1 MLMPMVWT
9 NDMDDMMDDFFDAY
23 DPYDPFDI
31 VPVVPTKD
39 EVESEKSIER
49 HARKEGRKYARALRS
64 AYNEMNNKLTKL
76 AMKTDVVDN
85 GDHFTITADLP
96 GFDKKDIS
104 IALSDGVLTVSAHHE
119 EDADKKE
126 EKTVKYLRRERT
138 EASYERSFEI
148 GKEVKP
154 EEITAKYENGVLSL
168 NVPNKTAAAKK
179 DETRKIEIH

>member
-85 GDHFTITADLP
+85 GDHFTLTADLP
-96 GFDKKDIS
+96 GFDKKDINV
-104 IALSDGVLTVSAHHE
+104 ALSDGVLTVGARHE
-119 EDADKKE
+119 ENADKKD
-126 EKTVKYLRRERT
+126 EKTGKYLRRERT
-138 EASYERSFEI
+138 ASAYERSFEV
-148 GKEVKP
+148 GKDVKP
-154 EEITAKYENGVLSL
+154 EEISAKYENGVLTL
-168 NVPNKTAAAKK
+168 NVPNKTAIAKK
-179 DETRKIEIH
+179 DETKKIEIH

>member
-1 MLMPMVWT
+1 
-9 NDMDDMMDDFFDAY
+9 
-23 DPYDPFDI
+23 
-31 VPVVPTKD
+31 
-39 EVESEKSIER
+39 
-49 HARKEGRKYARALRS
+49 
-64 AYNEMNNKLTKL
+64 MNKGLQKL

-119 EDADKKE
+119 GNEDRKD
-126 EKTVKYLRRERT
+126 EKTGKYLRRERT